1 MAVCTLQTANTS
13 LPRGERRPVQ
23 CKHWDVDLR
32 RSPPRSPPVPVVTTS
47 ALQQLVDLKADLLR
61 EAKALI
67 LPPGPLDDLMDRLG
81 ECSASACETQYL
93 KAPN

>member
-1 MAVCTLQTANTS
+1 MGAGAYLEPSAAEAV
-13 LPRGERRPVQ
+13 RE
-23 CKHWDVDLR
+23 
-32 RSPPRSPPVPVVTTS
+32 